1 MKIKHLDHINL
12 SVANFDNTVAWYNRI
27 FDFKLVEEA
36 LQDGVRW
43 GVIRSGEALL
53 CIFEH
58 PERQHVDRFQLASQR
73 FHGMAHFGLRI
84 TSESEWLEVVERER
98 LPLLYDGVIRWPH
111 SRAWYVNDPTGY
123 EVEVALW
130 TDDQIKF
137 TEPIATP
144 TDKYT

>member
-12 SVANFDNTVAWYNRI
+12 SVTDFDKTVAWYGRL

-53 CIFEH
+53 CIYEH
-58 PERQHVDRFQLASQR
+58 PERKFLDRFELGDHKL
-73 FHGMAHFGLRI
+73 HGMAHFGLRI
-84 TSESEWLEVVERER
+84 LSKSEWLEIVEREQV
-98 LPLLYDGVIRWPH
+98 PVLYDGVISWPH
-111 SRAWYVNDPTGY
+111 SQAWYVNDPTGY
-123 EVEVALW
+123 EIEVALW
-130 TDDQIKF
+130 NDDQIQF
-137 TEPIATP
+137 TESTATP